1 MNTKIKDDEVLLHII
16 DEVAKCGVVGEEDS
30 IIVLTLKIMLRLVK
44 NAQPTSS
51 NILVSDTSGGGKD
64 FLCKGVVNTLLEKDF
79 TYYKATALSEKA
91 LNYFQPMYKKKKVSW
106 DGKVFYLEDPIEETI
121 KSQAFKVMA
130 SGELE
135 TITVK
140 DQKAVQIKIDGKP
153 VFIVTSMKAQIDDE
167 GQRRW
172 DCIRVDTTPQL
183 TSEVLTNTLRRAC
196 GLATASKRDDVFC
209 NDLTKLGKYTVLI
222 PWAMELLPAYSQ
234 ARMIDRTQI
243 NKLIDYIK
251 ASAILNQHNRQKDR
265 DGCLI
270 AEKEDYEL
278 ARFAY
283 IHLRNKDGNALNKKE
298 ETLLDYLEM
307 KGQPVKLNEITSE
320 LKGVSKF
327 WLFNHKD
334 EMVDKGI
341 VSTVTKYDAS
351 ANKEIEHLEFVGFDV
366 KQDDLPSAEKL
377 LKVKGYLGSRQLYK
391 DINIARKK
399 KGLLPIF
406 RSVL

>member
-1 MNTKIKDDEVLLHII
+1 MTKIKDDKILLHII
-16 DEVAKCGVVGEEDS
+16 DEVSKCGVVGEEDS

-51 NILVSDTSGGGKD
+51 NILVSDNSGGGKD
-64 FLCKGVVNTLLEKDF
+64 FLCKGVVNTLLEKNKS
-79 TYYKATALSEKA
+79 YWKATAISEKA
-91 LNYFQPMYKKKKVSW
+91 LNYFQPKYKGKKVSW
-106 DGKVFYLEDPIEETI
+106 DGKVLYLEDPIEETI
-121 KSQAFKVMA
+121 KSQAFKVIA

-140 DQKAVQIKIDGKP
+140 DQKALQMKIDGKP
-153 VFIVTSMKAQIDDE
+153 VIIVTSMKAQIDDE

-172 DCIRVDTTPQL
+172 DCIRVDTSPQL
-183 TSEVLTNTLRRAC
+183 TSEVLSNTLRRAI
-196 GLATASKRDDVFC
+196 GISNKSNRDDGFC
-209 NDLTKLGKYTVLI
+209 NDLMSLRAYNVVI
-222 PWAMELLPAYSQ
+222 PWAMDLLPAYAQ

-251 ASAILNQHNRQKDR
+251 ASAILHQHNRNTNR
-265 DGCLI
+265 DGYLI

-298 ETLLDYLEM
+298 ETLLDYLEK
-307 KGQPVKLNEITSE
+307 KGEPIKLNQITSE
-320 LKGVSKF
+320 LKGVSKY

-334 EMVDKGI
+334 DMIDKGI
-341 VSTVTKYDAS
+341 ISTVTKYDAS
-351 ANKEIEHLEFVGFDV
+351 ANKEIEHLEYVGFER

-377 LKVKGYLGSRQLYK
+377 FNAKGYLGSRQLYK

-406 RSVL
+406 GSVL